1 MGRERRQSFQKAEPA
16 DSDGL
21 PGRSLGVV
29 MLRVPAD
36 ILTRPVSE
44 RRSCGY
50 AQFSGMAG
58 TRRRAKRFALYWC
71 TTADGDE
78 DWFVVA
84 HSPREAKR
92 FHEDVEGYE
101 RGDADAERVALLPP
115 ELQTDGGWKDAA
127 DGGVQRSAGWPSDQV
142 LVACGGEI
150 ANQPRGGL
158 RDEAQVVC
166 KDVRFGERVF
176 RAGDIVSNVQR
187 SQGIREARLS
197 MFKGGKGT

>member
-1 MGRERRQSFQKAEPA
+1 MVDDRAPRDIGHGELESHGRW
-16 DSDGL
+16 L
-21 PGRSLGVV
+21 TYTVV
-29 MLRVPAD
+29 
-36 ILTRPVSE
+36 LTRPVSE

-50 AQFSGMAG
+50 VHLSGMAG
-58 TRRRAKRFALYWC
+58 IRRRAKRFALYWC

-115 ELQTDGGWKDAA
+115 ELQTGGGWKDAA
-127 DGGVQRSAGWPSDQV
+127 DGDVQRSAGWPSDQV

-158 RDEAQVVC
+158 REQAQVVC

-176 RAGDIVSNVQR
+176 RAGDIVSNVER